1 MKLSSRQDLL
11 SQADKTL
18 TEIRNKI
25 QEDSKKVP
33 FDISTDISKLPNRIK
48 LARMYALYNNIKSF
62 GEDEVSNYIPIGK
75 FLISDK
81 ERKEIQ
87 NALEKLRQNAL
98 AKRNLPD
105 TGEHPADGYDREEQ
119 DIQRFILS
127 NNREP
132 DFFEKL
138 IPKVIRFIHRI
149 GGEGNKFRDPQTGQ
163 LYDEKGLPVPG
174 TVGFADILPEMEE
187 VIGNA
192 KKETSGLIKFLTSL
206 GQSLGGY
213 SY

>member
-1 MKLSSRQDLL
+1 MKLSSRHELL

-33 FDISTDISKLPNRIK
+33 FDISMDISKLPNRVR
-48 LARMYALYNNIKSF
+48 LARMYALYNRIKSF
-62 GEDEVSNYIPIGK
+62 GEDEISNYIPITQ

-105 TGEHPADGYDREEQ
+105 TGEHPSDGYDREEQ
-119 DIQRFILS
+119 DIQRFILA
-127 NNREP
+127 NKKEP
-132 DFFEKL
+132 DFFETL
-138 IPKVIRFIHRI
+138 IPKVIRFIHR
-149 GGEGNKFRDPQTGQ
+149 GAGEGNKFRDPQTGQ
-163 LYDEKGLPVPG
+163 LYDEKGLPIPG
-174 TVGFADILPEMEE
+174 TVGFIDILPEMEE
-187 VIGNA
+187 VIKNA
-192 KKETSGLIKFLTSL
+192 KKETSGLKNFLTSL